1 MIQGLQDDTYVLLM
15 DDDGEMRED
24 LQLPSVM
31 YKTDDDMKTTELI
44 KHYCELVDSGA
55 NIDIY
60 CSVLSAV
67 GQEKIIPDEF
77 SVAVT
82 PSLLI
87 PPGYKIDSQSLKN
100 IDLEKTVNDFN
111 LKEEIDIKDN
121 KEANSFGEIFDTKNI
136 PKNIRK
142 LVDEE
147 TLGISLGERRGID
160 ILFGNIPKTGV
171 IIDSKKEALR
181 IKKNKLSKQDINST
195 PSPAVDINSGKPLLI
210 K

>member
-1 MIQGLQDDTYVLLM
+1 MKIKFLLILVFLTSLGLL
-15 DDDGEMRED
+15 
-24 LQLPSVM
+24 S
-31 YKTDDDMKTTELI
+31 
-44 KHYCELVDSGA
+44 S
-55 NIDIY
+55 
-60 CSVLSAV
+60 CSDFRKAV
-67 GQEKIIPDEF
+67 GQEIVIPDEF

-82 PSLLI
+82 PTLLI
-87 PPGYKIDSQSLKN
+87 PPGYEIDPKVLKN
-100 IDLEKTVNDFN
+100 NDMDKTNDNFD

-121 KEANSFGEIFDTKNI
+121 KEASSFSEIFDTKNI

-181 IKKNKLSKQDINST
+181 IKKNKLSKQDINSN

>member
-1 MIQGLQDDTYVLLM
+1 ML
-15 DDDGEMRED
+15 
-24 LQLPSVM
+24 S
-31 YKTDDDMKTTELI
+31 
-44 KHYCELVDSGA
+44 
-55 NIDIY
+55 N
-60 CSVLSAV
+60 CSDFRKAV

-87 PPGYKIDSQSLKN
+87 PPGYEIDSKVFKN
-100 IDLEKTVNDFN
+100 SDLDKANSNFS
-111 LKEEIDIKDN
+111 LKEEFDIKDK

-171 IIDSKKEALR
+171 VIDPKKEAIR
-181 IKKNKLSKQDINST
+181 IKKNKLSKKDINSN

>member
-1 MIQGLQDDTYVLLM
+1 MKIKLLLTLVFLTSLGLL
-15 DDDGEMRED
+15 
-24 LQLPSVM
+24 S
-31 YKTDDDMKTTELI
+31 
-44 KHYCELVDSGA
+44 S
-55 NIDIY
+55 
-60 CSVLSAV
+60 CSDFRKAV
-67 GQEKIIPDEF
+67 GQEIVIHDEF

-82 PSLLI
+82 PTLLI
-87 PPGYKIDSQSLKN
+87 PPGYEIDPKVLKN
-100 IDLEKTVNDFN
+100 NDMDKTNDNFD

-121 KEANSFGEIFDTKNI
+121 KEASSFSEIFDTKNI

-181 IKKNKLSKQDINST
+181 IKKNKLTKQDINSN
-195 PSPAVDINSGKPLLI
+195 PSPGVDINSGKPLLI